1 MLRSRGSSC
10 PTKICFSIFISFISR
25 GLPPQSPC
33 CHNRRAWFWFDFLL
47 RVDAFHPTSSLLRL
61 ALLLSSLSFCVV
73 LPASAYRPACMI
85 ITASLPTLSASASS
99 LSPLLQLSSTTY
111 TYAPLPTS
119 SALVPTLTSHS
130 AHNLIHVVALVA
142 SRTVAEPATD
152 ALDQTSTGF
161 DAAANTAYASATSTS
176 LPTWSTSS
184 AGDGALAALLVVP
197 LVFALWLWVGICSLC
212 FHSFSTLA

>member
-1 MLRSRGSSC
+1 MLRARDSSC
-10 PTKICFSIFISFISR
+10 PTKICFSNIISFISR

-47 RVDAFHPTSSLLRL
+47 RVDAFHPTSLSCALR
-61 ALLLSSLSFCVV
+61 SFCHRFRFV

-119 SALVPTLTSHS
+119 SALVPTLASHS

>member
-1 MLRSRGSSC
+1 
-10 PTKICFSIFISFISR
+10 
-25 GLPPQSPC
+25 
-33 CHNRRAWFWFDFLL
+33 
-47 RVDAFHPTSSLLRL
+47 
-61 ALLLSSLSFCVV
+61 
-73 LPASAYRPACMI
+73 MI
-85 ITASLPTLSASASS
+85 ITASLPTISASASS

-111 TYAPLPTS
+111 AYAPLPTP
-119 SALVPTLTSHS
+119 SALVPTLASHS
-130 AHNLIHVVALVA
+130 AHNLIHAVAFVA

-161 DAAANTAYASATSTS
+161 DAAANTASASATSTS

-212 FHSFSTLA
+212 FDSFSSCLFLSRPALT